1 MPILQ
6 CSCGFAE
13 TADETLTD
21 HLLAAFTPEDCRG
34 ADGQVHEEGELGR
47 CLCGVAVAA
56 PGALDDHFLA
66 VFTPVGSIGRD
77 DTEHQ
82 PADAGDGPSRSSS
95 A

>member
-1 MPILQ
+1 MPTLQ

-21 HLLAAFTPEDCRG
+21 HLLEAFTPDDCRG

-56 PGALDDHFLA
+56 PGALDHHFLT
-66 VFTPVGSIGRD
+66 VFGPVGSIGRD
-77 DTEHQ
+77 DTEHL
-82 PADAGDGPSRSSS
+82 PADAGKDP
-95 A
+95 